1 MLLKLIVLIIYMK
14 QSKLFGKTIYE
25 VPKDEVA
32 KNAQLL
38 IRGGFVD
45 KLMAGVYYYLP
56 LGKRVLSKIENIIR
70 EEMNVIG
77 SQEILMSALQKKE
90 DWQKTGRWDIDVM
103 MKVQTNLD
111 KEFGLGWTHEEAVTP
126 LAQKYV
132 KSYKDFPFSLYQ
144 IQNKFRNEKRA
155 KSGIL
160 RGREFV
166 MKDMYSFHTTEEDLN
181 AFYLE
186 AKEAYLKVFER
197 VGLRDKTY
205 YTYAS
210 GGDFCKYSH
219 EFQTLTDAGE
229 DNIYI
234 CDKCNIAIN
243 EEVLED
249 LEKKCP
255 ECSNGELRQ
264 EKAIE
269 TGNIFKLMNRYS
281 DPFNFNYQDS
291 DGAEKPVL
299 MGCYGLGP
307 SRLMGTI
314 VEILSDEHGIV
325 WPKEIAPFAVHLV
338 SIGNGEIVVSKAEE
352 IYKILQDK
360 KIEVLFD
367 DRGES
372 AGVKLKDSDLIGI
385 PLRIVVSAKTL
396 EQNAVEMKKRNE
408 EKVEIIKLD
417 ELQKYLEENL

>member
-1 MLLKLIVLIIYMK
+1 MR
-14 QSKLFGKTIYE
+14 QSQLFGKTIYE

-56 LGKRVLSKIENIIR
+56 LGWRVLNKIEDIIR
-70 EEMNVIG
+70 EEMDAIG

-90 DWQKTGRWDIDVM
+90 DWVKTGRWENDVM
-103 MKVQTNLD
+103 MKVETNLD

-166 MKDMYSFHTTEEDLN
+166 MKDMYSFHTDAESLDQ
-181 AFYLE
+181 FYEL
-186 AKEAYLKVFER
+186 ATAAYFRVFER
-197 VGLRDKTY
+197 TGLRDKTFF
-205 YTYAS
+205 TYAS
-210 GGDFCKYSH
+210 GGAFCKYSH
-219 EFQTLTDAGE
+219 EFQTLTEAGE

-234 CDKCNIAIN
+234 CDKCGIAIN

-255 ECSNGELRQ
+255 QCGSSELRQ

-281 DPFNFNYQDS
+281 DSFNFKFQDK
-291 DGAEKPVL
+291 DGQEKAVV

-307 SRLMGTI
+307 SRLMGA
-314 VEILSDEHGIV
+314 VAEILSDDKGIV
-325 WPKEIAPFAVHLV
+325 WPKEIAPYQVHLV
-338 SIGNGEIVVSKAEE
+338 TLGNKDEVRKQAEE
-352 IYKILQDK
+352 IYQALLAQ

-367 DRGES
+367 DREES

-385 PLRIVVSAKTL
+385 PLRLVVSARTI
-396 EQNAVEMKKRNE
+396 EQGSVEAKKRTE
-408 EKVEIIKLD
+408 EDCELIGLDKLGT
-417 ELQKYLEENL
+417 YLAKAA